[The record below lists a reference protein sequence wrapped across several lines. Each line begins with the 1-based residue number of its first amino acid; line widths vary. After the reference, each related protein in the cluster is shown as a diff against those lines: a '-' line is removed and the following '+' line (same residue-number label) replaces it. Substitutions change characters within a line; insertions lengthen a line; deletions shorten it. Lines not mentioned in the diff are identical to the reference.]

1 MSRTER
7 VHQAETNDAA
17 PDKPV
22 LRRMMTEAEVLAAV
36 PFSRTTLW
44 RREKEGTFP
53 RSTYYS
59 ANRRAWFEDEVI
71 AWQASLISGGRRR
84 GRSKR

>member
-53 RSTYYS
+53 RSSYYS
-59 ANRRAWFEDEVI
+59 ANRRAWFEDEV
-71 AWQASLISGGRRR
+71 ALWQSSVSGRRR
-84 GRSKR
+84 SKR